1 MDVATLVVL
10 AGNALVT
17 AAMTDAWEDIKHQV
31 ARLFGR
37 GQADPKIEQRLEA
50 TRAALGA
57 ATPAKLDAVRA
68 HEAAKWSGR
77 LSDLLEDYPDAEA
90 EVRVLVDEIQMKV
103 STTAYHSAVAG
114 RDMLALADHGSVA
127 ANVIHGNVMPPGPQL
142 PGPGMG

>member
-68 HEAAKWSGR
+68 HEAALLRSRPGR
-77 LSDLLEDYPDAEA
+77 GRPTA
-90 EVRVLVDEIQMKV
+90 R
-103 STTAYHSAVAG
+103 TTEGFGARAPPAGVTPAPVAP
-114 RDMLALADHGSVA
+114 LT
-127 ANVIHGNVMPPGPQL
+127 
-142 PGPGMG
+142 